1 MYLVIINKYISW
13 FCTSLEKFIDYHIIF
28 TISTGLVGG
37 GEDDIDESN
46 MVKAKVEV
54 EDEEEGDE
62 EAAQVASLFQV
73 T

>member
-13 FCTSLEKFIDYHIIF
+13 FCTSFEIFIDYHIF
-28 TISTGLVGG
+28 CTISTGLVGG
-37 GEDDIDESN
+37 GEDNIDESN
-46 MVKAKVEV
+46 MVKAEVEV
-54 EDEEEGDE
+54 ENEEEGDE